1 MMEDQV
7 KIQISRDTNQI
18 LVQVLILLT
27 QIRIIPPNKTSK
39 EEE

>member
-18 LVQVLILLT
+18 KVKVLILLT
-27 QIRIIPPNKTSK
+27 QIKITPNKTSK